1 MNKIWWVAGALA
13 LGVGM
18 AEAQTAITHWDLQ
31 AVNSTGYTAWVES
44 FPFTIQ
50 GVILNDP
57 EEMLDP
63 AYNPGAAGP
72 SSGGQY
78 QVFIQAV
85 AAGDR
90 GGGIPQHFGRL
101 PHLFPRRGRNAM
113 IPFERAAHGG
123 LVHAG
128 QPRDV
133 VHPGEVSRNGSI
145 GLRH

>member
-85 AAGDR
+85 AAG
-90 GGGIPQHFGRL
+90 GSLVTSGVTVEGR
-101 PHLFPRRGRNAM
+101 
-113 IPFERAAHGG
+113 ERVRAVMAES
-123 LVHAG
+123 LVG
-128 QPRDV
+128 VRDG
-133 VHPGEVSRNGSI
+133 PNDGCR
-145 GLRH
+145 